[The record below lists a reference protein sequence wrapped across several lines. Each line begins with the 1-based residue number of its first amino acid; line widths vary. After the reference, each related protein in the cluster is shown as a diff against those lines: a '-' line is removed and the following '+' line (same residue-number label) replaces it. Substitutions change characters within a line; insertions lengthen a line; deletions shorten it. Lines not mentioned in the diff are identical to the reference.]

1 MCTKTIREKI
11 QVGKRDAKD
20 EEIYRVM
27 ELAHFLEDI
36 KQLPHGLDTKVG
48 ESGVTLSGGQQQ
60 RVALARAFIKD
71 PEVLILDDS
80 YQPSMEKQKQR
91 LLSIYEK
98 NGEIKRL

>member
-20 EEIYRVM
+20 EEIDRVM
-27 ELAHFLEDI
+27 VLAHFLEDI

-80 YQPSMEKQKQR
+80 
-91 LLSIYEK
+91 LSAVDGKTEAKIIEHLRK
-98 NGEIKRL
+98 ERRNK